1 MKTGT
6 NVGLDRNYNN
16 VCVGDTIRDD
26 DGETYLIDQ
35 YGCAEDSKGKRHKLS
50 EIMPFEVMPKPK
62 SECKPI
68 LVKDDRHFDLV
79 RDVKTGREFLAEYSS
94 EAAEW
99 YEKGTGAAYSI
110 TSVEI
115 VKNKPA
121 PEVDRQK
128 LMRDALEILTDA
140 DLAAELRAR
149 GYEVKATKTTIIEL

>member
-26 DGETYLIDQ
+26 DGGTYLIDQ

-68 LVKDDRHFDLV
+68 DPEGDPLPP
-79 RDVKTGREFLAEYSS
+79 
-94 EAAEW
+94 EA
-99 YEKGTGAAYSI
+99 
-110 TSVEI
+110 
-115 VKNKPA
+115 A